1 MKRYLILFALMFS
14 TGLAQAQEDLF
25 QKYSGQ
31 DGVSTVYISKTM
43 FEMIPIV
50 ESIGLN
56 LVNMKGK
63 ISSIQMLSTE
73 RPSLAQKMH
82 QETSK
87 MVGKQ
92 HEELMRIT
100 EGPKKTTFYIKKK
113 GETIRELLMISD
125 ANDGFSLILLTGE
138 FTLKEIQEITS
149 AQTEAQ

>member
-1 MKRYLILFALMFS
+1 MYKYILIIAFLFSAG
-14 TGLAQAQEDLF
+14 TARAQEDLF

-43 FEMIPIV
+43 FEMVPMV
-50 ESIGLN
+50 QSIGFN

-87 MVGKQ
+87 MISKQ

-113 GETIRELLMISD
+113 GETIQELLMISNT
-125 ANDGFSLILLTGE
+125 NDGFSLILLTGE

>member
-43 FEMIPIV
+43 FEMLPFV

-113 GETIRELLMISD
+113 GETIQELLMISD
-125 ANDGFSLILLTGE
+125 ANDGFSLVLLTGE

-149 AQTEAQ
+149 PS

>member
-25 QKYSGQ
+25 KKYAGQ

-73 RPSLAQKMH
+73 RPSLAKQML
-82 QETSK
+82 QESSK
-87 MVGKQ
+87 MLSKH

-113 GETIRELLMISD
+113 GETIQELLMISD
-125 ANDGFSLILLTGE
+125 ANDSFSLVLLTGE

-149 AQTEAQ
+149 PS